1 MLNMRGATL
10 EQVGA
15 MPQVGAQGTHLA
27 VGPKGTA
34 QQAHAVQILNP
45 LAIKHVGF
53 APGHILEMASI
64 DQIDLEALS
73 LQQFKGRD
81 PVPPRWI
88 PSPPW

>member
-10 EQVGA
+10 EQVGV

-34 QQAHAVQILNP
+34 QQAHAVPVLNP
-45 LAIKHVGF
+45 LAIEHIGF
-53 APGHILEMASI
+53 TPGHILEMASD

-73 LQQFKGRD
+73 LQQFKDWD
-81 PVPPRWI
+81 PVHLWI